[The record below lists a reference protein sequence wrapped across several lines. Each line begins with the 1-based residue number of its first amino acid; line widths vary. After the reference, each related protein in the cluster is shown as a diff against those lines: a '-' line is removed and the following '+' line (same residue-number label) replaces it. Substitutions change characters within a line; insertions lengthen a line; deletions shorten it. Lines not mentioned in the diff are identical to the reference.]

1 MTATKK
7 PSTAL
12 LILAFA
18 AVYIVWGSTYLG
30 ILYAIETIPPWAL
43 TSIRFVVASSCMGLA
58 SLAKG
63 EAPLARDEKK
73 FSALSGIL
81 LVSANGFVCVIEKWV
96 PSGIAAVVIGSMPIW
111 IMLIGWIGFQ
121 TSRPELRKIVGACVG
136 LIGIAMIATGDTH
149 SNDTGIFGAYAPLAL
164 CISSWLWATGTLV
177 QRKAKAVKSGF
188 SFLSVQMASGAAA
201 VVCMSC
207 IFERP
212 WSYDWHLVSTRS
224 WYALLYL
231 IIFGSLIGFTAYS
244 WLARNV
250 EPHLVSTYAL
260 VNPVIAVW
268 LGWLLADEPLTAK
281 FIVST
286 VLVLVGIIILM
297 KPTFTLRRAG

>member
-1 MTATKK
+1 MTSEK
-7 PSTAL
+7 PSKTL

-18 AVYIVWGSTYLG
+18 SIYIIWGSTYLG

-43 TSIRFVVASSCMGLA
+43 TSMRFLVASSCMAIA
-58 SLAKG
+58 SKIKR
-63 EAPLARDEKK
+63 EAPLTKDQVKY
-73 FSALSGIL
+73 SALSGVL

-111 IMLIGWIGFQ
+111 IMLIGWMGFQ
-121 TSRPELRKIVGACVG
+121 MARPNLQKIVGACVG
-136 LIGIAMIATGDTH
+136 LIGITMIAVGDTH
-149 SNDTGIFGAYAPLAL
+149 SNETGIFGAYASLAL
-164 CISSWLWATGTLV
+164 CISSWLWATGTLL
-177 QRKAKAVKSGF
+177 QRKATHVKSGL
-188 SFLSVQMASGAAA
+188 SFLAVQMASGAAA
-201 VVCMSC
+201 VVLISC
-207 IFERP
+207 LFEQP
-212 WSYDWHLVSTRS
+212 WNYDWHSVSAKS

-231 IIFGSLIGFTAYS
+231 IVFGSLIGFTAYS

-268 LGWLLADEPLTAK
+268 LGWFLVDEPLTAK

-286 VLVLVGIIILM
+286 MLVLLGVIILM
-297 KPTFTLRRAG
+297 KPPRIRTAA